1 MNALDLFSLKNRVA
15 VVLGG
20 TSGIG
25 LAIARGFAQAGA
37 TTIAS
42 SRDQA
47 KVDSTAAELEALG
60 SKTLRLTS
68 DVQDR
73 ASLQRLCDEVVLAY
87 GQVDVLMVTSGALK
101 KMPSAELTDEDW
113 ERVVDI
119 NLNGSFRAN
128 QVFGRQMLK
137 QQRGS
142 IINTCSMTTF
152 VSFGEVAVYG
162 ASKAGVHMLTKSLA
176 CEWATQ
182 GVRVNAIAPGVFRTP
197 LNTKA
202 LDIPERMASIIGRTP
217 MGRVGNVN
225 ELVGVAIF
233 LAFGWATAVT
243 AARVWASTGAAG
255 SAGSAAS
262 AGTWAKATARAAVR
276 SRERMNA
283 PYAEDFAR
291 RDNATAA
298 RL

>member
-1 MNALDLFSLKNRVA
+1 MNAPELFSLKNRVA

-37 TTIAS
+37 ITIAS

-47 KVDSTAAELEALG
+47 KVDATATELEALG
-60 SKTLRLTS
+60 ARTLRITS

-73 ASLQRLCDEVVLAY
+73 ASLQRLCDETVLAY
-87 GQVDVLMVTSGALK
+87 GQVDILMVTSGALK
-101 KMPSAELTDEDW
+101 KAPSAELTDEDW

-137 QQRGS
+137 QKRGS

-152 VSFGEVAVYG
+152 VSFGEVAVYS
-162 ASKAGVHMLTKSLA
+162 ASKAGVNMLTKSLA

-197 LNTKA
+197 LNTNA
-202 LDIPERMASIIGRTP
+202 LDIPERMAAIIGRTP
-217 MGRVGNVN
+217 MGRVGHVD
-225 ELVGVAIF
+225 ELVGCAIF
-233 LAFGWATAVT
+233 LASDASSFVT
-243 AARVWASTGAAG
+243 GQTIPVDGG
-255 SAGSAAS
+255 FL
-262 AGTWAKATARAAVR
+262 AKGI
-276 SRERMNA
+276 
-283 PYAEDFAR
+283 
-291 RDNATAA
+291 
-298 RL
+298 